1 MIAHETLP
9 CLLKKLHLG
18 VMQSN
23 WEHLSLQ
30 AEQLHWPYGQYLA
43 TLCDMELSHKETK
56 RIERFLK
63 EAKLP
68 QGKTLDGY
76 DFTALSSITG
86 AQISAFA
93 ENTQWVLE
101 GHNLIIF
108 GPSGTGKTHLAAAIG
123 RRLIEH
129 RMRVLFAK
137 TTTLVQQLQVA
148 FNAQKLSD
156 MLERLARYDLLILDD
171 IGYVKKNEAETSVL
185 FELIADRYESKS
197 LLITANQS
205 FDEWDAI
212 FPNNTMAVAAI
223 DRLIHHA
230 SILNINEQSYRKAS
244 KITNNK

>member
-1 MIAHETLP
+1 MKHFLASQKASSWSYTVQ
-9 CLLKKLHLG
+9 LG
-18 VMQSN
+18 ASFAPSQ
-23 WEHLSLQ
+23 
-30 AEQLHWPYGQYLA
+30 QLHWTYGQYLT
-43 TLCDMELSHKETK
+43 TLCDMELSHKESK

-68 QGKTLDGY
+68 QGKTLNAY
-76 DFTALSSITG
+76 DFTVLSTITG

-93 ENTQWVLE
+93 ENTQWVVE

-123 RRLIEH
+123 RRLVEH
-129 RMRVLFAK
+129 GMRVLFAK

-197 LLITANQS
+197 LLISANQS

>member
-1 MIAHETLP
+1 
-9 CLLKKLHLG
+9 
-18 VMQSN
+18 
-23 WEHLSLQ
+23 
-30 AEQLHWPYGQYLA
+30 
-43 TLCDMELSHKETK
+43 MELSHKETK

-156 MLERLARYDLLILDD
+156 MLEKLARYDLLILDD

-197 LLITANQS
+197 LLIAANQS

-212 FPNNTMAVAAI
+212 FPSNTMAVAAI

-244 KITNNK
+244 KANNNK